1 MLTHPGTGRTAQV
14 VESNDFSV
22 FTPAEVNSEK
32 YILFVASQ
40 RAVTSLSTEV
50 ARQWIDSGASYI
62 CAWGP
67 ASPEGEESF
76 DYASFLPELG
86 EPLSFTLMTTSHNK
100 EELDEALWFAFYT
113 ASPPDDLNA
122 ELETVVVLVDS
133 PELEQKCKSWVQEN
147 RE

>member
-1 MLTHPGTGRTAQV
+1 MLIHPGTGRTAQV
-14 VESNDFSV
+14 VHSADFSI
-22 FTPAEVNSEK
+22 FTPAEVNCEK

-40 RAVTSLSTEV
+40 RAVTSLPTEV
-50 ARQWIDSGASYI
+50 ARQWIDTGASYI

-67 ASPEGEESF
+67 ASPQVEESF

-86 EPLSFTLMTTSHNK
+86 KPLSFTLMTTSHKN

-113 ASPPDDLNA
+113 ANPPDDLNA

-133 PELEQKCKSWVQEN
+133 RELEQKCRSWVQEN